1 MLSKQT
7 INRSII
13 IAFMILV
20 GYGFA
25 KAIYTGS
32 VMGILL
38 ALVSLAAGV
47 YFLYIVAKANQ
58 EMAALRTDNEEAEE
72 RI

>member
-20 GYGFA
+20 GYCFA

-38 ALVSLAAGV
+38 ACVSLGAGV
-47 YFLYIVAKANQ
+47 YFLYILAKAKQ
-58 EMAALRTDNEEAEE
+58 EMDEAEE
-72 RI
+72 RL